1 MELAHGLRPFW
12 SLPSILVQR
21 FLQLMELLR
30 SAAQPLLNS
39 QHALSI
45 CGEKGLRPW
54 AGTPIESTANP
65 ELLGTQSIKE
75 LFHAFVA
82 AFARKNTALHL
93 LRLRVNADSQPPVGS
108 QGPNYPIRM
117 G

>member
-1 MELAHGLRPFW
+1 MDLAHGLRPFW

-30 SAAQPLLNS
+30 SGRPPLLIP

-54 AGTPIESTANP
+54 VGTSIESSANP
-65 ELLGTQSIKE
+65 ELLGIQSIKE
-75 LFHAFVA
+75 LFHALVA
-82 AFARKNTALHL
+82 AFARKNTALHSL
-93 LRLRVNADSQPPVGS
+93 GLRVNANS
-108 QGPNYPIRM
+108 
-117 G
+117 